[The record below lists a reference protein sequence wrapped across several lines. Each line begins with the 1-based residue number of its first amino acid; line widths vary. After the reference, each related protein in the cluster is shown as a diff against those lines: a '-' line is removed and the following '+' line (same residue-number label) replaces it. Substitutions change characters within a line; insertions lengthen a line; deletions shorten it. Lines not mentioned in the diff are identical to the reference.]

1 MSSKLYIPTLFSKMD
16 KPELTDYV
24 KKIELV
30 NYVKKLP
37 DGGINMNEKRIQN
50 IPYQPTDGADV
61 VNVKFIRDK
70 FF

>member
-1 MSSKLYIPTLFSKMD
+1 MSSILYIPALFYEMD
-16 KPELTDYV
+16 KPELTDYA

-50 IPYQPTDGADV
+50 IPHQPTV
-61 VNVKFIRDK
+61 W
-70 FF
+70 